1 MKKIILFTA
10 FAIST
15 LSALSQKDVY
25 FVMNHFLDS
34 SPFQFDASATN
45 NIGQQF
51 DLDRVQYYIS
61 EIKLVHDGGQ
71 ITDVP
76 STWLLVDAGSPVNK
90 LLGNFSITNLEAIK
104 FAVGVEAA
112 TNHLDPSTY
121 PMTHPLAPQAPSMH
135 WGWTSGYR
143 FAALEGNS
151 GSGFSQTF
159 ELHGLGD
166 QNYFPI
172 TLNTAGQDNNGDLN
186 IVINADYKGALQ
198 DINVASGPV
207 SHGESG
213 EAKKMLQN
221 FTTYVFTS
229 VEGNQSIGVEEM
241 KSQKVSVAPNPSSN
255 NIKLSIQDNTS
266 KVEVKVIDRVGK
278 VVYQSTLTNDEAIL
292 PKQIPGVY
300 FVNITQKGEVVKTIK
315 VVYTH

>member
-1 MKKIILFTA
+1 MKKLLL
-10 FAIST
+10 
-15 LSALSQKDVY
+15 LSAFLVTSLSLFSQKDVY
-25 FVMNHFLDS
+25 FKMNHFLDS

-45 NIGQQF
+45 NLGMQF
-51 DLDRVQYYIS
+51 NLDRVQYYIS

-71 ITDVP
+71 ITNVP
-76 STWLLVDAGSPVNK
+76 STWILVDAGSPVNQ

-166 QNYFPI
+166 QNYFPLTI
-172 TLNTAGQDNNGDLN
+172 NTAGQDNNGDLDV
-186 IVINADYKGALQ
+186 VINADYKGALQ
-198 DINVASGPV
+198 NINVASGPV
-207 SHGESG
+207 THGEFG
-213 EAKKMLQN
+213 EAQHMLHN

-229 VEGNQSIGVEEM
+229 VEGNQSIGIKEELAN
-241 KSQKVSVAPNPSSN
+241 KVSVAPNPSN
-255 NIKLSIQDNTS
+255 DIIVLNVEDNHS
-266 KVEVKVIDRVGK
+266 MVDVKVIDMVGK
-278 VVYQSTLTNDEAIL
+278 VVYQTTLSNSEVSL

-300 FVNITQKGEVVKTIK
+300 FVNLTVKGVKLKTIK